1 MACATALTACS
12 ASQSHQSAPRPVTKT
27 AAPAPKSVPVAAAR
41 TSAPTPANSTTA
53 AATPCARNHRPKA
66 VLVSVARQHAWLCA
80 HQRLAYDTAVTT
92 GAVDLPYDSTPT
104 GTFHIQAI
112 TRNQV
117 LTLLSGDQYTVK
129 YWIPFDAPLFGFH
142 DSSWQKMPYGSQK
155 YRTKGS
161 HGCIHLPLAA
171 IKYLAT
177 WASVGTTVR
186 IKA

>member
-1 MACATALTACS
+1 M
-12 ASQSHQSAPRPVTKT
+12 
-27 AAPAPKSVPVAAAR
+27 
-41 TSAPTPANSTTA
+41 
-53 AATPCARNHRPKA
+53 
-66 VLVSVARQHAWLCA
+66 LVSVARQHAWLCA

-155 YRTKGS
+155 YHTKGS
-161 HGCIHLPLAA
+161 HGCIHCRSPRSS
-171 IKYLAT
+171 T
-177 WASVGTTVR
+177 WPPGRAWARRCVSKPENCRRVACAPTPSGTTLGHR
-186 IKA
+186 GLCAPRPLWFPPSRRARPAGFLSFALRSRDSPSS